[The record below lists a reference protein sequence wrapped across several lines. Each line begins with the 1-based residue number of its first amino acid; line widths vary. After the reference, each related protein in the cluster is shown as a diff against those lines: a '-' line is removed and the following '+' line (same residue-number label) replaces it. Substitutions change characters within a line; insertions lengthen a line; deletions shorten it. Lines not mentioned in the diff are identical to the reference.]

1 MGASGKRK
9 DPRTRARVKNVGGG
23 GGKGGEETAD
33 EMIEISLRKM
43 IGLTQLLLYEWVPF
57 RLTRLAAQ
65 ICYPLLL
72 S

>member
-1 MGASGKRK
+1 M
-9 DPRTRARVKNVGGG
+9 KNVGG